1 MVKLFIPIL
10 CAITGTQAL
19 WLAISNQQWTNYA
32 NQGGFPA
39 TRYCVVGRG
48 ENKDQ
53 AIKNSKDRGF
63 SATAIGGVAGYCDV
77 LPYSKSNQLGGYW
90 NDHGTI
96 NYIDDNWHWYCNPLQ
111 GEVGAFYW
119 SGACDAGSGAPRKK
133 REVAFA
139 A

>member
-19 WLAISNQQWTNYA
+19 WLAVSNQKWENYA
-32 NQGGFPA
+32 NQGGVFP

-48 ENKDQ
+48 ENEQQ
-53 AIKNSKDRGF
+53 AIANSKKRDLK
-63 SATAIGGVAGYCDV
+63 AISVGGAGYCDQ
-77 LPYSKSNQLGGYW
+77 LPYSKSNQGGGYW

-96 NYIDDNWHWYCNPLQ
+96 NYIDDNWHWYCNPLK
-111 GEVGAFYW
+111 GETGAFYW
-119 SGACDAGSGAPRKK
+119 DGACDAGSGAPRKK
-133 REVAFA
+133 REVEFA